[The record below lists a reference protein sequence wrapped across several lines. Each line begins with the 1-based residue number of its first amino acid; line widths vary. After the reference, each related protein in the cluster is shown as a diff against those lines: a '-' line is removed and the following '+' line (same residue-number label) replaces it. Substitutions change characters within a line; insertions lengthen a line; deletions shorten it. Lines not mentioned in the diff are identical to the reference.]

1 MPRMTTPS
9 GTAPQRQDGGERRLA
24 RPPSDR
30 YGAAEPPAPADD
42 DHEQARGSL
51 GRAIAFGA
59 LTGLGLAAA
68 ITVLGGILL
77 ITAGLIAVAGL
88 GGWAIAVAVRAGGLD
103 ALAPSRRR
111 ALAAGLAAVAVLAG
125 QLGLWLFARYEG
137 GVLEDPWREPDPAV
151 GCAVLDKFYSEKYL
165 TPAEDL
171 DCCYTFGPIVEKNE
185 HCNIFVY
192 YYPKQDDV
200 NCF

>member
-9 GTAPQRQDGGERRLA
+9 GTAPERQDGGERRLA

-30 YGAAEPPAPADD
+30 YRSAAPAASAVDGD
-42 DHEQARGSL
+42 QAEARGSL

-59 LTGLGLAAA
+59 LTGLVLAAA

-103 ALAPSRRR
+103 AVAPSRRR
-111 ALAAGLAAVAVLAG
+111 ALAVGLAAAAVLAG

-137 GVLEDPWREPDPAV
+137 GVLGPVD
-151 GCAVLDKFYSEKYL
+151 YL
-165 TPAEDL
+165 AE
-171 DCCYTFGPIVEKNE
+171 TFELLVPLQ
-185 HCNIFVY
+185 FL
-192 YYPKQDDV
+192 
-200 NCF
+200 FATAAAWLAAR